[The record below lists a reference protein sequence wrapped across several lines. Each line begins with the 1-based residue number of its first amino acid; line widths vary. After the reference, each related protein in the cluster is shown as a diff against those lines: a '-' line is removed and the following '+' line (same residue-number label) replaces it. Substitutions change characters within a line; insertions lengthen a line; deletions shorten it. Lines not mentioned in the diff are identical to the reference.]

1 MPNWNAKNEW
11 KILLEETNERV
22 ISEAP
27 ATRKVQTWGEL
38 GELLAVGVKAK
49 ELEKT
54 SKSSENLGKAAKN
67 LLGLTPF
74 GWVQNALQL
83 GGQIK
88 DIGDVL
94 KNASEMDDEKAEKS
108 PMMTAFNIDDGYA
121 EILDDR
127 LETEFIK
134 WLSGY
139 VKDKISA
146 DGDAAIPGDLDVNTL
161 LEKFLEKRGVN
172 DETVSGAG
180 TMAKFTDI
188 EYPKEESSWKKSI
201 KAMGKGFIGGLF

>member
-1 MPNWNAKNEW
+1 MANWNAKNEW
-11 KILLEETNERV
+11 KILLEETNTRA
-22 ISEAP
+22 INEAP
-27 ATRKVQTWGEL
+27 NTRMVQTWGEL
-38 GELLAVGVKAK
+38 GELLAVGIQAK

-54 SKSSENLGKAAKN
+54 SKSSENMGKAAKN

-74 GWVQNALQL
+74 GWVKNALEL

-88 DIGDVL
+88 DMGDVFMS
-94 KNASEMDDEKAEKS
+94 ASEMNDEKADKS

-139 VKDKISA
+139 VKDKITSNG
-146 DGDAAIPGDLDVNTL
+146 DGAIPTDLDVNGL
-161 LEKFLEKRGVN
+161 LEKFLEKRGVH
-172 DETVSGAG
+172 DETVSGSG
-180 TMAKFTDI
+180 TMSKFTDI
-188 EYPKEESSWKKSI
+188 EYPKDEANWKKSI
-201 KAMGKGFIGGLF
+201 KAMGKGFLSGLF

>member
-1 MPNWNAKNEW
+1 MPNWNSKNEW
-11 KILLEETNERV
+11 KVLLEETRARV
-22 ISEAP
+22 INEAP
-27 ATRKVQTWGEL
+27 ETRKVQTWGEL

-54 SKSSENLGKAAKN
+54 SKSGENIGKAAKN
-67 LLGLTPF
+67 LLGLTPI

-94 KNASEMDDEKAEKS
+94 TNAGAMDDEKAEKS
-108 PMMTAFNIDDGYA
+108 PMLTAFNIDDGYA

-139 VKDKISA
+139 VKDKITS
-146 DGDAAIPGDLDVNTL
+146 DGDGAIPTELDVNGL
-161 LEKFLEKRGVN
+161 LEKFLEKRGVH

-188 EYPKEESSWKKSI
+188 EYPKEESNWKKSI

>member
-1 MPNWNAKNEW
+1 MKTWNPKSEW
-11 KILLEETNERV
+11 KILLEEAKTRA

-27 ATRKVQTWGEL
+27 ETRKVQTWGEL

-49 ELEKT
+49 ELEKS
-54 SKSSENLGKAAKN
+54 SKSGENLGKAAKN

-88 DIGDVL
+88 DFRDVL
-94 KNASEMDDEKAEKS
+94 KNAGDLDDEKAEKS

-134 WLSGY
+134 WLTGY
-139 VKDKISA
+139 VKTKITT
-146 DGDAAIPGDLDVNTL
+146 DGDGAIPSDLDVNNL
-161 LEKFLEKRGVN
+161 LEKFLENRGGH

-188 EYPKEESSWKKSI
+188 DYPKEESSWKKSI